1 MKQVAQLTDWSSKS
15 FFQNEQIQRA
25 QNRFRKWNF
34 RIEKIS
40 KQPFSL
46 NVIKPKKNAQS
57 IYEIQ
62 FDIQCTGKNRR
73 KQDIANIMSGALKK
87 HCLTNN
93 F

>member
-40 KQPFSL
+40 KQLFSL
-46 NVIKPKKNAQS
+46 NVIKPKKMHNLFMKFNLIFNAPEKIDENKIS
-57 IYEIQ
+57 RI
-62 FDIQCTGKNRR
+62 
-73 KQDIANIMSGALKK
+73 
-87 HCLTNN
+87 
-93 F
+93 